1 VTSDPRFVLIDF
13 RQPSTLRELE
23 KYIGVHPGIL
33 EAKLNSETS
42 SFFYR
47 HIIPKRKPKP
57 ENPYRVVW
65 QAKPSLEDAY
75 KSFARRFDLFAQF
88 IESRFP
94 HHSAYG
100 YVRGRGILDN
110 AICHAGAPKI
120 LHADIQNF
128 FPSISDTRLKNL
140 FLMFG
145 IQEIIADALSKFVT
159 IDGFLP
165 LGVHSSPLLANLVC
179 LDLDEKLVELAKNY
193 DCVYTRY
200 ADDISIS
207 GKEKIPEKEEI
218 KSFLSEEGFIL
229 SEHKCRI
236 TKRGQAHYVTGLS
249 VSDSNPHVPRRMKKE
264 LRKELY
270 YCKKFGI
277 ADHLRHVY
285 GPGARISSGIN
296 RIDGTIRY
304 LSHIEREIIPG
315 IRKEW
320 SSLLKR
326 DGLSVS
332 YEPVYKYGDA
342 FFKFYVDECEIQHRG
357 KTYLALSFV
366 KTRDQDYQ
374 KIEITTLRTLRDY
387 LVDPFSGGDKESAL
401 KKGIHYSDANE
412 DLRKSYT
419 DQVSIFPFNSYVV
432 YGELSSYDNYLEL
445 YISLIKKILPH
456 RLMGCDGAKVE
467 IIFEENSRI
476 GKQSIRRCVFDIFD
490 SLEQKNDRRPARL
503 DAKVGTKSEHVCF
516 SLPDFLLGVFSRYAK
531 FNDGNK
537 TERSI
542 NFFEK
547 LRDKYRVIL
556 DADSGIVFSRKRPFV
571 PWN

>member
-1 VTSDPRFVLIDF
+1 MTSEPISIDF

-23 KYIGVHPGIL
+23 KYIGIHPGIL
-33 EAKLNSETS
+33 EAKLNSGAS

-47 HIIPKRKPKP
+47 HIIPKRNPKP

-65 QAKPSLEDAY
+65 QAKPPLEDAY
-75 KSFARRFDLFAQF
+75 KSFARRFALFAQF

-110 AICHAGAPKI
+110 ALCHAGVPNI

-128 FPSISDTRLKNL
+128 FPSISSTKLKNL
-140 FLMFG
+140 FLRFG
-145 IQEIIADALSKFVT
+145 IQEEIADTLSRFVT
-159 IDGFLP
+159 IEDSLP

-179 LDLDEKLVELAKNY
+179 LDLDAKLTELAKKY
-193 DCVYTRY
+193 DCMYTRY

-207 GKEKIPEKEEI
+207 SKERIPEKEEI
-218 KSFLSEEGFIL
+218 KSLLNEEGFVL
-229 SEHKCRI
+229 SERKYRI

-249 VSDSNPHVPRRMKKE
+249 VSDSRPRAPRRMKRE

-277 ADHLRHVY
+277 VNHLRYLY
-285 GPGARISSGIN
+285 GPGARISHGIN

-304 LSHIEREIIPG
+304 LSHIERELIPG

-320 SSLLKR
+320 LSLLNKE
-326 DGLSVS
+326 GLTVS
-332 YEPVYKYGDA
+332 YEPVYKHGDS
-342 FFKFYVDECEIQHRG
+342 FFKFYVDESEIQHRG
-357 KTYLALSFV
+357 KLYLALSFV
-366 KTRDQDYQ
+366 KTRDLDHEQ
-374 KIEITTLRTLRDY
+374 IEVATLRTLREY

-412 DLRKSYT
+412 DLRKSYI
-419 DQVSIFPFNSYVV
+419 DQVSIFPFKSYVV
-432 YGELSSYDNYLEL
+432 YGELGPCDNYSKL
-445 YISLIKKILPH
+445 YISLIRKILPH
-456 RLMGCDGAKVE
+456 RLKGCDGAIAE
-467 IIFEENSRI
+467 IIFEENTRVSKRDI
-476 GKQSIRRCVFDIFD
+476 NSCVFEIYDD
-490 SLEQKNDRRPARL
+490 LEQKNDRRPVRL
-503 DAKVGTKSEHVCF
+503 EVKVGSKSEHVCF
-516 SLPDFLLGVFSRYAK
+516 SLPDFLLGVFSRYAR
-531 FNDGNK
+531 FGDGKK
-537 TERSI
+537 TERGI

-547 LRDKYRVIL
+547 LRDKYRLIL
-556 DADSGIVFSRKRPFV
+556 DADSGMVFSRKRPFV